1 MRTKNVVARATTGG
15 PGALLLAV
23 LTILLFSGCEDL
35 FTFNVFGGGN
45 DPSESIENKIAFE
58 LSGAADHNGRYVYV
72 SVTAADDDPAN
83 VIATASFA
91 ISDGGGTA
99 YAMTEGQAHSF
110 TAGSSYDV
118 YAFIDADESGVADGP
133 NSGDYVFDPG
143 GAGHATV
150 TVNGDTTV
158 PAKYPDEFTQAP

>member
-1 MRTKNVVARATTGG
+1 MKAHDR
-15 PGALLLAV
+15 GALARPVTAIVFAAALSFLLG
-23 LTILLFSGCEDL
+23 GCEDL

-72 SVTAADDDPAN
+72 SVTAADDAPTN
-83 VIATASFA
+83 VIATGQFA
-91 ISDGGGTA
+91 IAEGAGSA

-118 YAFIDADESGVADGP
+118 YAFIDVDDSGVAGGP
-133 NSGDYVFDPG
+133 NSGDYVFDPNG
-143 GAGHATV
+143 DGHATV
-150 TVNGDTTV
+150 TVDGDTTV
-158 PAKYPDEFTQAP
+158 TAVYPDDFVAVP